1 MNNDTFDDPQPLDM
15 EMVGRINLDLV
26 QRLFDEGVTFAYD
39 EDGDTMFI
47 TIGKPVPALSEHIV
61 YDLYYQIEPESL
73 RIVGITL
80 LRFAGHFLKNN
91 EFFREAFGE
100 DFQSLRSAG
109 GVATMMGE
117 NAKRLA
123 PLFEFY
129 PLRR

>member
-1 MNNDTFDDPQPLDM
+1 MNNDAFDEPQPLDM
-15 EMVGRINLDLV
+15 ETVGRLNLDV
-26 QRLFDEGVTFAYD
+26 PQRLVDEGVTFAYD

-47 TIGKPVPALSEHIV
+47 TIGKPVPALTEHII
-61 YDLYYQIEPESL
+61 YDLYYQIELESL
-73 RIVGITL
+73 RIVGVTV
-80 LRFAGHFLKNN
+80 LRFASRFLKNN

-100 DFQSLRSAG
+100 EFQQLRSAG
-109 GVATMMGE
+109 GVAKILGE